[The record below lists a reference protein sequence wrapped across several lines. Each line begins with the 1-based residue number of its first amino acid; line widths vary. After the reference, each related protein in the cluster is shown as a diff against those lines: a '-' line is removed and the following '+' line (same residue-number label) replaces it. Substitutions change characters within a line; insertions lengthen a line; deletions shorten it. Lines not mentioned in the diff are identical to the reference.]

1 MKTRDWIY
9 LGIIALC
16 LVLLYIFYTKDPEI
30 KEVPKII
37 ENIEKIDSLKNI
49 ITKDSLKV
57 DSLEREKSKVVEK
70 VIVKI
75 EKLKTLEPDST
86 IILFDN
92 YSKAY
97 GEIDTPSPVLQE
109 DTTVLASVDNIRNSN
124 IISSKYEGE
133 LEKTKILNE
142 MLQTNYGIIQNK
154 DSIIYENSIILKK
167 TEEAYNANLDKLKK
181 DLKKEKR
188 KRKAITVLGSA
199 VAVTLGYFLITK

>member
-16 LVLLYIFYTKDPEI
+16 LVLIYIFYTKDPEI

-97 GEIDTPSPVLQE
+97 GEINTPSPVLQE

-142 MLQTNYGIIQNK
+142 ILQTNYGIIQNK

-167 TEEAYNANLDKLKK
+167 TEEAYNTNLDKLKK

-199 VAVTLGYFLITK
+199 VAVTLGYFLIAK

>member
-16 LVLLYIFYTKDPEI
+16 LVLIYIFYTKDPVIEKVPVI
-30 KEVPKII
+30 K
-37 ENIEKIDSLKNI
+37 ENIEKIDSLKRI

>member
-16 LVLLYIFYTKDPEI
+16 LVLIYIFYTKDPVIEKVPVI
-30 KEVPKII
+30 K
-37 ENIEKIDSLKNI
+37 ENIEKIDSLKRI

-86 IILFDN
+86 IILFN
-92 YSKAY
+92 KYSEAY
-97 GEIDTPSPVLQE
+97 GEIDTSSPVLQE

-133 LEKTKILNE
+133 LEKTKILGE

-154 DSIIYENSIILKK
+154 DSIIYENSVILKK
-167 TEEAYNANLDKLKK
+167 TEEAYNANLEKLKK

-188 KRKAITVLGSA
+188 TRKAITVIGSA

>member
-16 LVLLYIFYTKDPEI
+16 LILLYIFYTKDPEI

>member
-16 LVLLYIFYTKDPEI
+16 LVLVYIFYTKDPVIEKVPVI
-30 KEVPKII
+30 K
-37 ENIEKIDSLKNI
+37 ENIEKIDSLKRI

-86 IILFDN
+86 IILFN
-92 YSKAY
+92 KYSEAY

-109 DTTVLASVDNIRNSN
+109 DTTVLASIDNIRNSN

-133 LEKTKILNE
+133 LEKTKILGE

-154 DSIIYENSIILKK
+154 DSIIYENSVILKK
-167 TEEAYNANLDKLKK
+167 TEEAYNANLEKLKK

-188 KRKAITVLGSA
+188 TRKAITVIGSA

>member
-97 GEIDTPSPVLQE
+97 GEIDTPSPILQE

-167 TEEAYNANLDKLKK
+167 TEEVYNANLDKLKK

>member
-16 LVLLYIFYTKDPEI
+16 LVLIYIFYTKDPVIEKVPVI
-30 KEVPKII
+30 K
-37 ENIEKIDSLKNI
+37 ENIEKIDSLKRI

-86 IILFDN
+86 IILFN
-92 YSKAY
+92 KYSEAY

>member
-9 LGIIALC
+9 LGIIVLC
-16 LVLLYIFYTKDPEI
+16 LVLIYIFYTKDPVIEKVPVI
-30 KEVPKII
+30 K
-37 ENIEKIDSLKNI
+37 ENIEKIDSLKRI

-86 IILFDN
+86 IILFN
-92 YSKAY
+92 KYSEAY

-109 DTTVLASVDNIRNSN
+109 DTTILASVDNIRNSN

-133 LEKTKILNE
+133 LEKTKILGE

-154 DSIIYENSIILKK
+154 DSIIYENSVILKK
-167 TEEAYNANLDKLKK
+167 TEEAYNANLEKLKK

-188 KRKAITVLGSA
+188 TRKAITVIGSA

>member
-16 LVLLYIFYTKDPEI
+16 LVLIYIFYTKDPVIEKVPVI
-30 KEVPKII
+30 K
-37 ENIEKIDSLKNI
+37 ENIEKIDSLKRI

-57 DSLEREKSKVVEK
+57 DSLEREKSKIVEK

-86 IILFDN
+86 IILFN
-92 YSKAY
+92 KYSEAY

-133 LEKTKILNE
+133 LEKTKILGE

-154 DSIIYENSIILKK
+154 DSIIYENSVILKK
-167 TEEAYNANLDKLKK
+167 TEEAYNANLEKLKK

-188 KRKAITVLGSA
+188 TRKAITVICSA

>member
-16 LVLLYIFYTKDPEI
+16 LVLIYIFYTKAPVIEKVPVI
-30 KEVPKII
+30 K
-37 ENIEKIDSLKNI
+37 ENIEKIDSLKRI

-86 IILFDN
+86 IILFN
-92 YSKAY
+92 KYSEAY

-133 LEKTKILNE
+133 LEKTKILGE

-154 DSIIYENSIILKK
+154 DSIIYENSVILKK
-167 TEEAYNANLDKLKK
+167 TEEAYNANLEKLKK

-188 KRKAITVLGSA
+188 TRKAITVIGSA

>member
-9 LGIIALC
+9 LGIIVLC
-16 LVLLYIFYTKDPEI
+16 LVLIYIFYTKDPVIEKVPVI
-30 KEVPKII
+30 K
-37 ENIEKIDSLKNI
+37 ENIEKIDSLKRI

-86 IILFDN
+86 IILFN
-92 YSKAY
+92 KYSEAY

-133 LEKTKILNE
+133 LEKTKILGE

-154 DSIIYENSIILKK
+154 DSIIYENSVILKK
-167 TEEAYNANLDKLKK
+167 TEEAYNANLEKLKK

-188 KRKAITVLGSA
+188 TRKAITVIGSA